1 MDKKKREQLIAAD
14 SDFKWNQIGFR
25 DGDMGDVHDTYEL
38 KFRNETILVVRH
50 YVQLS
55 LDETPLVI
63 TVPNANHV
71 DITKL

>member
-1 MDKKKREQLIAAD
+1 MDEEERKRRIAAD

-25 DGDMGDVHDTYEL
+25 DGDYGDVHDTYEL
-38 KFRNETILVVRH
+38 KFRKETILVIRH

-55 LDETPLVI
+55 LDETPLHLTI
-63 TVPNANHV
+63 PNADHV